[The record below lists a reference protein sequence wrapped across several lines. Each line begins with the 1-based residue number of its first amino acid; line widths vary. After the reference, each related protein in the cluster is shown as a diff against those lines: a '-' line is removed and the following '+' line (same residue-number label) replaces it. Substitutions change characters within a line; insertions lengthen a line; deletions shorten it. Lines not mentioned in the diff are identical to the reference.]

1 MLKNTYGQPAHLG
14 RFRAE
19 STGFS
24 RLPPDGVSMR
34 GSIPLSEPA
43 GGFDLRATIE
53 SGQTYLWHRRDGRM
67 FDAADDGGWYHAVID
82 GEVLRVRQSDGQL
95 EWHATTDADA
105 LLSERFRFEDD
116 LWQIRETAPSDE
128 IVQTA
133 YDRFWGLRI
142 VSDPFFPTLISFI
155 CSAQMHVRR
164 IASLQQ
170 ALRETYG
177 ETVTLGEETYH
188 TFPAPETLAATS
200 EAELRDLGLGYRA
213 PYVRETARM
222 VADGSLTQAEL
233 ADLSYE
239 AARERLTEFVG
250 VGQKVADCVCLFA
263 LSYLEA
269 IPLDT
274 WMQTALEEF
283 YPDCQR
289 DSYAA
294 TSAAFRETLGGA
306 YAGYTQTYLFYHLRT
321 RD

>member
-1 MLKNTYGQPAHLG
+1 
-14 RFRAE
+14 
-19 STGFS
+19 
-24 RLPPDGVSMR
+24 MR
-34 GSIPLSEPA
+34 GSIPLSDPA

-53 SGQTYLWHRRDGRM
+53 SGQTYLWNRRDDRM

-82 GEVLRVRQSDGQL
+82 GEVVKVRQCNGEL
-95 EWHATTDADA
+95 EWHATTDADPI
-105 LLSERFRFEDD
+105 LWEMFRFDDD
-116 LWQIRETAPSDE
+116 LWQIRETAPEDE
-128 IVQTA
+128 IIQAA

-170 ALRETYG
+170 AMREKYG
-177 ETVTLGEETYH
+177 EEITLGDETYH
-188 TFPAPETLAATS
+188 TFPAPDILAAATES
-200 EAELRDLGLGYRA
+200 ELRELGLGYRA
-213 PYVRETARM
+213 PYVRETASM
-222 VADGSLTQAEL
+222 VASGELTRSDVAGL
-233 ADLSYE
+233 PYE
-239 AARERLTEFVG
+239 SARERLTEFVG

-283 YPDCQR
+283 YPECQR
-289 DSYAA
+289 DNYAE
-294 TSAAFRETLGGA
+294 TSRAFRGALGGA

>member
-1 MLKNTYGQPAHLG
+1 
-14 RFRAE
+14 
-19 STGFS
+19 
-24 RLPPDGVSMR
+24 MR
-34 GSIPLSEPA
+34 GSIPLSEPS

-53 SGQTYLWHRRDGRM
+53 CGQTYLWHRRDGRM
-67 FDAADDGGWYHAVID
+67 FDAADDGGWYHAVVDSDVI
-82 GEVLRVRQSDGQL
+82 RVRQSDGEL
-95 EWHATTDADA
+95 EWEATTDADP
-105 LLSERFRFEDD
+105 LLWDLFRFDDD
-116 LWQIRETAPSDE
+116 LREIRATAPEDE
-128 IVQTA
+128 IIQDA

-142 VSDPFFPTLISFI
+142 VSDPFFPTLIAFI

-164 IASLQQ
+164 IGALQQ
-170 ALRETYG
+170 ALREAYG
-177 ETVTLGEETYH
+177 EPVGLGDETYH
-188 TFPAPETLAATS
+188 TFPAPEALATTS
-200 EAELRDLGLGYRA
+200 ESELRELGLGYRA
-213 PYVRETARM
+213 PYVRDTAAM
-222 VADGSLTQAEL
+222 VADGQLTRADL

-289 DSYAA
+289 GSYTE
-294 TSAAFRETLGGA
+294 TSRAFREALGGA